1 MKTKYLSEVTN
12 IKSGNSAPQGEEPF
26 VNGKYNFYRTYDV
39 GQIKQG
45 EIFESRDKVNKETY
59 SNLKIFP
66 VNTIL
71 FPKSGASTFN
81 NNRVIIKKEGAIASH
96 LAGIKANSEFLNDY
110 YLYYFLL
117 TIDAKNLV
125 QDSAY
130 PSVNLKQISQIEI
143 PVPSL
148 QEQEKIVDRLDKVFE
163 NIDKLIEDT
172 AKNIEFSK
180 ILYGK
185 VLDDHFNFENKK
197 NTFISVSELVDSG
210 ILQKPFDGNHGEQ
223 HPKASDYVDNGVPF
237 LMASDLKNG
246 LVDTVN
252 CKFIP
257 NTIAKNLRI
266 DSSKNNDILLTHKGT
281 IGRTAILKTDL
292 DLVVLTPQV
301 TSYRILNENI
311 LLRDYLFN
319 YFKSPYFQKILF
331 TIAKGGS
338 TRAYIGITKQLD
350 LLIPIPDLET
360 QKNTCKNIYDF
371 ENNYFKLSENL
382 NNKITKLIEL
392 KSSILNNQ
400 FNPELYKVVA

>member
-148 QEQEKIVDRLDKVFE
+148 QEQEKIVERLDKVFNNVDLNLKNTE
-163 NIDKLIEDT
+163 HTDFEIDKLFTSIIHEIFLE
-172 AKNIEFSK
+172 KEVR
-180 ILYGK
+180 L
-185 VLDDHFNFENKK
+185 
-197 NTFISVSELVDSG
+197 
-210 ILQKPFDGNHGEQ
+210 GN
-223 HPKASDYVDNGVPF
+223 
-237 LMASDLKNG
+237 
-246 LVDTVN
+246 
-252 CKFIP
+252 
-257 NTIAKNLRI
+257 
-266 DSSKNNDILLTHKGT
+266 
-281 IGRTAILKTDL
+281 
-292 DLVVLTPQV
+292 
-301 TSYRILNENI
+301 
-311 LLRDYLFN
+311 
-319 YFKSPYFQKILF
+319 
-331 TIAKGGS
+331 
-338 TRAYIGITKQLD
+338 
-350 LLIPIPDLET
+350 
-360 QKNTCKNIYDF
+360 
-371 ENNYFKLSENL
+371 
-382 NNKITKLIEL
+382 LIEL
-392 KSSILNNQ
+392 NYGKDLDKKERGDKYKIPLYGSNGIMDFASKPLYDGKSVIVGRKGSVGELQYVEVPFWVIDVGFYVTLTNKDHLMRYYYYLLKSLNLQNLSTGVKPGLNRNKVYEILVPKHDLNQQKKIVDKLDKLFLLKHQMQNLSIKKTASNTLLKRSILNKE
-400 FNPELYKVVA
+400 FSYE